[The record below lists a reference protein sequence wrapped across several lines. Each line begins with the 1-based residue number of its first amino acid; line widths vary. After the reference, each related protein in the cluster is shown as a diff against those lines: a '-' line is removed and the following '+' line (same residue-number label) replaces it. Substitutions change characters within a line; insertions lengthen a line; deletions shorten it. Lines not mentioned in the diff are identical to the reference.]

1 MINRRKFLACS
12 AGMVAMAP
20 VRTSAGATTETI
32 AREAGVKLKLG
43 LNAYSFNGPLLAGSM
58 TLADAVDFCAKN
70 GVDALDATGYYFP
83 GYPSVPSDE
92 YVYALK
98 RTAFVNGVAISGTGV
113 RNNFAVADEA
123 ARKRDVQ
130 MVKDWIVVASKLG
143 APVIRVF
150 AGPERPA
157 GYTFD
162 QALDWMVSDFK
173 QCAAFGK
180 EHGVIVGL
188 QQHNDFLKTAE
199 ETIRVIQAV
208 DLEWFA
214 SILDIGSLRSRDPYA
229 EIEKLVPYAVS
240 WQIKEEVGRNGKP
253 EPTDLARIKAII
265 DAHGYRGY
273 VPFEALGPGD
283 ARPRVTAFLAKIRAA
298 FGLSE
303 CRSDSKV
310 NG

>member
-1 MINRRKFLACS
+1 
-12 AGMVAMAP
+12 MVAMAP
-20 VRTSAGATTETI
+20 VRTSAGAAIDTI

-83 GYPSVPSDE
+83 GYPSVPTDE
-92 YVYALK
+92 YIHALK

-130 MVKDWIVVASKLG
+130 MVKDWIVVARKLG

-150 AGPERPA
+150 AGPQRPA

-173 QCAAFGK
+173 QCAAFGR

-188 QQHNDFLKTAE
+188 QQHNDFLKTAD

-208 DLEWFA
+208 DSEWFA
-214 SILDIGSLRSRDPYA
+214 SILDIGSLRSGDPYA

-240 WQIKEEVGRNGKP
+240 WQIKEEVGRNGKA

-298 FGLSE
+298 FGLVQ
-303 CRSDSKV
+303 CGSDAR
-310 NG
+310 

>member
-20 VRTSAGATTETI
+20 VRTSSGATTETV

-150 AGPERPA
+150 AGPGRPA

-162 QALDWMVSDFK
+162 QALDWMVPDFK

-208 DLEWFA
+208 DSEWFA
-214 SILDIGSLRSRDPYA
+214 SILDIGSLRSGDPYA

-240 WQIKEEVGRNGKP
+240 WQIKEEVARNGKP
-253 EPTDLARIKAII
+253 GPTDLARIKGII